1 VFSVAKVDNIE
12 AKFRFN
18 DEDVVVTGAGNYGD
32 EEAIL
37 RWRREGN
44 SKLWINDPVNQIYI
58 LSMFLR

>member
-1 VFSVAKVDNIE
+1 VKYKS
-12 AKFRFN
+12 RFN

-44 SKLWINDPVNQIYI
+44 SKLWINDPVRPRLYLAHLLAVI
-58 LSMFLR
+58 